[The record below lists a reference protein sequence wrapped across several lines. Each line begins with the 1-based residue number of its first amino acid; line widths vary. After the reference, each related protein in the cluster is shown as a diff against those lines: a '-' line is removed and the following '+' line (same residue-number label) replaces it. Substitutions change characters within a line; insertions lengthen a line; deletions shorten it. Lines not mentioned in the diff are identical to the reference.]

1 MQNRTLREL
10 EGKRQVRNYLN
21 VNYVTREKTKKREGG
36 GVDGPGYA
44 FREAVVRALEQKYER
59 AAAINYAMVFFA
71 SAEMKARVLLHVCIN
86 IYRLEQSFEGG
97 EEADE
102 LRLGPSFRDVEGSRI
117 QIYIC

>member
-1 MQNRTLREL
+1 MSQE
-10 EGKRQVRNYLN
+10 
-21 VNYVTREKTKKREGG
+21 TREKTKKREGG

-44 FREAVVRALEQKYER
+44 FGEAVVRALEQKYER